1 VLFSIPIQDRA
12 AHLLFLARAQPSS
25 GCRLARSR
33 GGFGDTGATASGDAE
48 ALLESRSD
56 LRRLDQLIEALPAP
70 LRETIVLRELHELG
84 YREIAEVTGVPIGT
98 VMSRLHRARSLL
110 LLRAHYQTGDAAA
123 ASAALPG

>member
-1 VLFSIPIQDRA
+1 
-12 AHLLFLARAQPSS
+12 
-25 GCRLARSR
+25 
-33 GGFGDTGATASGDAE
+33 
-48 ALLESRSD
+48 LLESRSD

-110 LLRAHYQTGDAAA
+110 LRAWNTRKTRRYRDLLA
-123 ASAALPG
+123 